1 MKSLIRAVALSLAA
15 ALVACGGGGGSSG
28 TSSGG
33 GSGTTTPVTASIE
46 IFTSATSLA
55 SASTTGVTVT
65 AVVKD
70 SANNAIAS
78 QPVTFSADS
87 GTLASALTT
96 TGTDGRG
103 TAVLTAGNNRSN
115 RNITVTVRSGSV
127 TQTAIVPVAGTT
139 LTASGST
146 SMLAGASTNFAV
158 SVRDSGSVAISGTAV
173 TATSSLGNAI
183 TASSSTTDANGAVT
197 LAYAATRSGTDTVT
211 INGAGASQVLTVN
224 VSNLNFSFISPTA
237 NTEVEVNST
246 RDVTVRYVS
255 GGVGVSGKAISF
267 GTTRG
272 SVSPIQ
278 AVTDANG
285 SATVQVTSP
294 SVGLATVSAQVDG
307 NATTTLPLSFVASTP
322 ASLVL
327 QSSAAALAPN
337 AAGSTTNQV
346 ELRATVRDAAG
357 NAVRGKTVFFT
368 AVQDLSNGSIKTG
381 TAVTDANGLAT
392 DVFIAGPT
400 ATAANGVQIRATV
413 ANTNISSTTSLT
425 VNNQALFIA
434 IAANNTIEKLSTT
447 YRKTFS
453 VQLTDANGAPVG
465 SRSVTLSYW
474 PPVFG
479 KGSMSYNGT
488 VWNNSNAIVPQSVSC
503 VNEDANRN
511 GVLDAGEDID
521 GNGRLSPGLPAV
533 LSPASVTTDA
543 TGRAEF
549 TLEYGQ
555 QYANWILFELAAK
568 ATVSGTESSS
578 FFDFPASAVAS
589 DMTDANVAPASRVSP
604 FGTALN
610 CTNPN

>member
-1 MKSLIRAVALSLAA
+1 M
-15 ALVACGGGGGSSG
+15 
-28 TSSGG
+28 
-33 GSGTTTPVTASIE
+33 
-46 IFTSATSLA
+46 
-55 SASTTGVTVT
+55 
-65 AVVKD
+65 
-70 SANNAIAS
+70 
-78 QPVTFSADS
+78 
-87 GTLASALTT
+87 
-96 TGTDGRG
+96 
-103 TAVLTAGNNRSN
+103 
-115 RNITVTVRSGSV
+115 
-127 TQTAIVPVAGTT
+127 
-139 LTASGST
+139 
-146 SMLAGASTNFAV
+146 
-158 SVRDSGSVAISGTAV
+158 
-173 TATSSLGNAI
+173 
-183 TASSSTTDANGAVT
+183 
-197 LAYAATRSGTDTVT
+197 
-211 INGAGASQVLTVN
+211 
-224 VSNLNFSFISPTA
+224 NFSFISPTA